1 MLGGKR
7 KKLLVIGC
15 AVLAAGGVVW
25 AARAGHPAP
34 LPATAIEAASQTG
47 APGANE
53 AAIAKEMDDAVAT
66 YRKIIVL
73 MDGAAALDDGNRERV
88 ATAGRILFEQNRE
101 RLDGLQVRLAA
112 EWNDKKPESVPAFL
126 ERLEKN
132 AEYRDAD
139 KLVFRD
145 LLEEL
150 TAQAKEQNAAAGLQ
164 RRIAEDAAALEQIQ
178 ALYQKEITQIF
189 GGLQTRG
196 MEVHREAWEHYVAL
210 VKGLYQREAI
220 LKELDASLP
229 PAESRGGAKR
239 KNKLEMFGTE
249 LPAKTLVLTFD
260 DGPHARYTDR
270 VLAILKRYGVQGVF
284 FQVGKNL
291 GTLDEKNTVTL
302 GPAASASY
310 HVLEAGS
317 AIGNHSYSHPVL
329 PKMDEA
335 GYTKEI
341 ESTNALLAYIL
352 KGEPVLFR
360 PPYGASNEEILTRV
374 QADKMKTVIWN
385 IDSED
390 WADPVPNSIAQR
402 VVTGVEKQGRGI
414 ILFHDIHKRTLD
426 VLPQVIE
433 ALQGDGYQ
441 FVSWNGTGF
450 GATGTRGGQEAAAA
464 SVAAAPPYRESWA
477 ALIGIDEYEN
487 WQKLRYAVHD
497 AQGVRDVLVEKY
509 NFKPDHIFML
519 LNKEAT
525 REKILSLLGDKL
537 GNADLVKHEDRVFVF
552 YAGHGATRKL
562 ASGRELG
569 YIIPVDADLTNY
581 EGSAI
586 SMTNFQDIAEA
597 IPAKHLLFVMDSCY
611 SGLALTR
618 GGGISASRNYLN
630 EIARRSARQMFTAG
644 GADQQVADNGPNG
657 HSVFTWTLLQALDG
671 RGDLNGDGVIT
682 ATELAAYVAPA
693 VSALSHQT
701 PSFGNLPGS
710 EGGDFIFDLKHETE
724 FLNESS
730 TQLGDDAIKVNAELE
745 KLRSAMRE
753 EARKNE
759 ELRKQLAAAQA
770 QLKQGAQAAGAPAGG
785 GTPASAAPNTTTPA
799 GSAPATATGA
809 MPVVASAAL
818 VTDAAAALNDEGMRL
833 YKEKKY
839 AEAAGKFSEASK
851 LQPASALFANNA
863 GFAYFKM
870 EKYEDAVKWFRQ
882 TITLDAKRSVAYL
895 NLGDAYWQLQKRAE
909 AKDAYEKF
917 LTLAPGS
924 KAAPGVQEKLKSLQ

>member
-1 MLGGKR
+1 MR
-7 KKLLVIGC
+7 TKLLVTIGV
-15 AVLAAGGVVW
+15 VLAATCLACPVQ
-25 AARAGHPAP
+25 AAAVPNATNAPAD
-34 LPATAIEAASQTG
+34 
-47 APGANE
+47 PG
-53 AAIAKEMDDAVAT
+53 IVTSMDSAVESF
-66 YRKIIVL
+66 RKIIVL
-73 MDGAAALDDGNRERV
+73 MDGASALDEGNRERV
-88 ATAGRILFEQNRE
+88 ATAGRILFEQNVE
-101 RLDGLQVRLAA
+101 RLGGLGEQLDA
-112 EWNDKKPESVPAFL
+112 ELKSNSTVGVSAFL

-132 AEYRDAD
+132 VDYRDAD

-145 LLEEL
+145 VIEQL
-150 TAQAKEQNAAAGLQ
+150 AADAKDEKAAAELQ
-164 RRIAEDAAALEQIQ
+164 KRIADDVAAIEQIQ
-178 ALYQKEITQIF
+178 ARYQKEITQIF
-189 GGLQTRG
+189 GALQSRG
-196 MEVHREAWEHYVAL
+196 MEVHREAWQHYLAGL
-210 VKGLYQREAI
+210 KGKYQREAI
-220 LKELDASLP
+220 LKELEAKLP
-229 PAESRGGAKR
+229 AVETRGGTKK

-260 DGPHARYTDR
+260 DGPHPRYTDQ
-270 VLAILKRYGVQGVF
+270 VLAILKKYGVHAVF
-284 FQVGKNL
+284 FEVGKNL
-291 GTLDEKNTVTL
+291 GTLDEKNEVKL
-302 GPAASASY
+302 GRAAPASY
-310 HVLEAGS
+310 HVLESGS
-317 AIGNHSYSHPVL
+317 SIGNHSYSHPVL

-341 ESTNALLAYIL
+341 DSTNTLLAYIL
-352 KGEPVLFR
+352 KGDPLLFR
-360 PPYGASNEEILTRV
+360 PPYGASNEDILIKV

-402 VVTGVEKQGRGI
+402 VVAGVEKQGRGI
-414 ILFHDIHKRTLD
+414 ILFHDIHKRTLE

-433 ALQGDGYQ
+433 ALQDDGYK
-441 FVSWNGTGF
+441 FVSWNGSGF
-450 GATGTRGGQEAAAA
+450 GAPETRGGQETAAAA
-464 SVAAAPPYRESWA
+464 PAVAPPYRESWA
-477 ALIGIDEYEN
+477 AVIGIDDYDN
-487 WQKLRYAVHD
+487 WQKLRYAAND
-497 AQGVRDVLVEKY
+497 AQGVRDMLIAKY

-525 REKILSLLGDKL
+525 RGKILSLLGDKL
-537 GNADLVKHEDRVFVF
+537 ANADLVKHEDRVFVF

-581 EGSAI
+581 EGTAI

-597 IPAKHLLFVMDSCY
+597 VPAKHLLFVMDSCY

-618 GGGISASRNYLN
+618 GGGIGASRNYLT

-682 ATELAAYVAPA
+682 ASELAAYVAPA

-701 PSFGNLPGS
+701 PTFGNLPGS

-724 FLNESS
+724 FLNENSA
-730 TQLGDDAIKVNAELE
+730 QLGDDAIKVNAELE
-745 KLRSAMRE
+745 KLRSEMRA

-770 QLKQGAQAAGAPAGG
+770 QLKQGGAAGTTATAAAAPVAAGAATAGG
-785 GTPASAAPNTTTPA
+785 TMAPGTLTN
-799 GSAPATATGA
+799 
-809 MPVVASAAL
+809 
-818 VTDAAAALNDEGMRL
+818 DAAAALNDEGMRL

-839 AEAAGKFSEASK
+839 LEAAEKFSEASK

-870 EKYEDAVKWFRQ
+870 EKYDDAVKWFQQ
-882 TITLDAKRSVAYL
+882 TIALDPKRSVAYL
-895 NLGDAYWQLQKRAE
+895 NLGDAYWQLQEKPE
-909 AKDAYEKF
+909 AADAYKKF
-917 LTLAPGS
+917 LAIAPTS
-924 KAAPGVQEKLKSLQ
+924 KAAPGVQEKLKALESKP